1 MDIRELT
8 KRRDRKYDEN
18 IVSGSGIASAS
29 GDMATLLEVCD
40 WHKEFGGLLAI
51 ASLSF
56 SVKPGRKY
64 VSGGLSCIHY

>member
-8 KRRDRKYDEN
+8 KAKGSKVRQK
-18 IVSGSGIASAS
+18 SGIASAS